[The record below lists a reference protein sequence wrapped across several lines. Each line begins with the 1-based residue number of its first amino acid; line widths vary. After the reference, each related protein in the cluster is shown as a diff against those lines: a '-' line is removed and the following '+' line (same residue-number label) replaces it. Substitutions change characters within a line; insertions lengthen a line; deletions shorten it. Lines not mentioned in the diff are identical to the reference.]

1 MWAQWV
7 RSVVLTCPMLLSD
20 TIPGRQCMASCFFLL
35 RQFDDVLVY
44 LNSIKVK
51 WFPQEMRLCCEL
63 IVFSQSYFFN
73 DDVFNFNYAQAKAST
88 GNFQE
93 AEEVFLLIN
102 SEKIK
107 NDYVYLSWLARCCE
121 PLSFPPLFCSSA
133 PSHVPRLLCM
143 SPPASA

>member
-1 MWAQWV
+1 M
-7 RSVVLTCPMLLSD
+7 
-20 TIPGRQCMASCFFLL
+20 TIFT
-35 RQFDDVLVY
+35 
-44 LNSIKVK
+44 
-51 WFPQEMRLCCEL
+51 
-63 IVFSQSYFFN
+63 QSYFFN

-121 PLSFPPLFCSSA
+121 CLSLSSFL
-133 PSHVPRLLCM
+133 PSYVPGSCAGLLQLLHE
-143 SPPASA
+143 SL

>member
-1 MWAQWV
+1 M
-7 RSVVLTCPMLLSD
+7 SVYT
-20 TIPGRQCMASCFFLL
+20 
-35 RQFDDVLVY
+35 
-44 LNSIKVK
+44 
-51 WFPQEMRLCCEL
+51 
-63 IVFSQSYFFN
+63 QSYFFN

-121 PLSFPPLFCSSA
+121 CLSLSLLSS
-133 PSHVPRLLCM
+133 LLMFLALVQVFSDCCM
-143 SPPASA
+143 RAYE